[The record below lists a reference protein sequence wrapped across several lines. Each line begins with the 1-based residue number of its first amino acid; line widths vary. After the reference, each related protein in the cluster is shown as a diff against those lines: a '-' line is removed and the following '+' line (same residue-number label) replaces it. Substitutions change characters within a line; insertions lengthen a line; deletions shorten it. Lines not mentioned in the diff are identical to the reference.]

1 MQRPSKQ
8 GESSAK
14 RRVLTIANGVT
25 LVRAGFALWG
35 GALFWSG
42 GADRAAVWLC
52 AASVLLDAADGWIAR
67 RWGQETVLGTLIDPV
82 ADKIAVFVVFGTI
95 AVRAASPAVW
105 SLFALGT
112 LRDASVTAQRL
123 VLVKLGRRLVEPDSA
138 GKFKTIVQDGVG
150 LGILFHAA
158 YVDPGLTY
166 GSGIVIALV
175 GASVGLSWF
184 TWGRY
189 TASFRRCAAL
199 NPTAERVG
207 GRGGG

>member
-1 MQRPSKQ
+1 MKRQPNHIERTVQ
-8 GESSAK
+8 
-14 RRVLTIANGVT
+14 RRVLTFANGVT
-25 LVRAGFALWG
+25 LVRAGLSLWG
-35 GALFWSG
+35 GALFLSG

-52 AASVLLDAADGWIAR
+52 AVSVLLDAADGWIAR
-67 RWGQETVLGTLIDPV
+67 RWHQETVLGTLIDPV

-123 VLVKLGRRLVEPDSA
+123 ILVKSGRRVAGPDTA
-138 GKFKTIVQDGVG
+138 GKIKTIVQDGVG

-158 YVDPGLTY
+158 YMDPGYTL
-166 GSGIVIALV
+166 SSEIVVALV
-175 GASVGLSWF
+175 GASVGLSCI

-189 TASFRRCAAL
+189 TASFRRWEAGSLAEER
-199 NPTAERVG
+199 AERPIN
-207 GRGGG
+207 R

>member
-1 MQRPSKQ
+1 MGRL
-8 GESSAK
+8 AK
-14 RRVLTIANGVT
+14 HDRRTAERRVSTFANGVT
-25 LVRAGFALWG
+25 LVRTGLALGG
-35 GALFWSG
+35 GALFLSG
-42 GADRAAVWLC
+42 GVDRAAVWLC
-52 AASVLLDAADGWIAR
+52 AVSILLDAADGWIAR
-67 RWGQETVLGTLIDPV
+67 RWRHETVLGALMDPV

-123 VLVKLGRRLVEPDSA
+123 VLVESGRLLVEPDSA

-158 YVDPGLTY
+158 YIDPGLAY

-175 GASVGLSWF
+175 GASVGLSWI

-189 TASFRRCAAL
+189 TASFRRWAARNL
-199 NPTAERVG
+199 AAGPT
-207 GRGGG
+207 GRRENG